1 LRIRAAL
8 VLQRGKIGTLGIFVA
23 HASTITVVLLSG
35 FVSAC
40 SSSIDVPNGQYGVK
54 TRMGE
59 VVEVITGPAA
69 TSRQPFLEHVVV
81 FPRRNEVDIKR
92 PDGPPI
98 RLSVEVTD
106 AKKFYFLAK
115 GDFEILAGYCE
126 RNTEHLSRQDATTLL
141 SRQDATT
148 LLLKKLNEP
157 RTGIVVK
164 MPQDGRPQAGAADF
178 RR

>member
-1 LRIRAAL
+1 
-8 VLQRGKIGTLGIFVA
+8 
-23 HASTITVVLLSG
+23 
-35 FVSAC
+35 
-40 SSSIDVPNGQYGVK
+40 
-54 TRMGE
+54 MGE

-141 SRQDATT
+141 
-148 LLLKKLNEP
+148 LKKLNEP